1 MNGMKHDTLLF
12 FSYLIITIAMG
23 TFTFVTFLDIKIL
36 FSLIFAE
43 ISLGMFAVVLLKFMY
58 NRKLVAERIK

>member
-12 FSYLIITIAMG
+12 FSLLIIAIAMG
-23 TFTFVTFLDIKIL
+23 TFTFVTFLDIKLL

-43 ISLGMFAVVLLKFMY
+43 ISLGLFAFVVLRLIY
-58 NRKLVAERIK
+58 NREFVAERIK